1 VPGIPD
7 KKSRIFFDTETTGL
21 HPGNI
26 CQLSYIKTTGDN
38 LSSGNLYFMVD
49 YIEPGAQKVHGL
61 TLDTLRELSGNRR
74 FYDRFSE
81 IKSAFE
87 SADVLIAHNINFD
100 LGFMDAEF
108 KRCSSNFE
116 YNDSM
121 CTMRH
126 FTNICKIPNYNR
138 NGYKWPKLEE
148 MIRFFGIT
156 QNQIISATQELF
168 SNCNSG
174 FHDARFD
181 VTGTYLCYKEAEKL
195 GLI

>member
-1 VPGIPD
+1 MATLPD
-7 KKSRIFFDTETTGL
+7 NKSRIFFDTETTGL

-26 CQLSYIKTTGDN
+26 CQLSYIKTAGDD
-38 LSSGNLYFMVD
+38 LITGNLYFMVD

-61 TLDTLRELSGNRR
+61 TLDTLRELSGDRR
-74 FYDRFSE
+74 FYDRFGE

-108 KRCSSNFE
+108 KRCNSNFE
-116 YNDSM
+116 YHDSM

-126 FTNICKIPNYNR
+126 FTNICKIPNYNS

-148 MIRFFGIT
+148 MIRFFGIS
-156 QNQIISATQELF
+156 QNQIITATQELF
-168 SNCNSG
+168 NNCNSG

-181 VTGTYLCYKEAEKL
+181 VTATYLCFKEAEKL
-195 GLI
+195 GLL